1 MKRVRRLAFCII
13 AVGVGSCAPAQKA
26 QVDVIP
32 LEASDRSAKQPGCSM
47 PVLYS
52 EPSRIFRKTT
62 IIEGWGALGHEGEI
76 LDSAKKSACEVGADA
91 LLILT
96 DRNQVGKK
104 KLLYGVGAN
113 GKERE
118 DTPAVMDNG
127 EAEFIRDAE
136 HTPGIGEPNH
146 SGCYIDAVAIVYGNK

>member
-1 MKRVRRLAFCII
+1 MNGVRRLAFCII
-13 AVGVGSCAPAQKA
+13 AVGVCSCTPAQQA
-26 QVDVIP
+26 QIDVIP
-32 LEASDRSAKQPGCSM
+32 LEASDHSAKQPGCSM

-62 IIEGWGALGHEGEI
+62 IIEGWGALGDEGEI
-76 LDSAKKSACEVGADA
+76 LESAKKSACEVGADA

-96 DRNQVGKK
+96 ERNQVGKK

-127 EAEFIRDAE
+127 EADFIRDAE